1 MNISLIKK
9 FSNLIKFFKRKSTKI
24 NWNNLRNVKPI
35 SNDFGWSRG
44 KPIDRFY
51 IEELLSRNK
60 KLIKGD
66 CGEIG
71 EARYLNSYNNNFV
84 KSYKIFD
91 FDLANKSADIY
102 GDLEDLNKIP
112 EKIFDCFISTQV
124 LNFIYNFST
133 AIDSLH
139 KMLKPGGV
147 LLLTV
152 SGPSTHI
159 SEYDMSRWGD
169 YWRFTE
175 QSVLKAFEKTFGQS
189 NVEIKSYGNVLAATS
204 MLQGI
209 SSEELTKDEINYCD
223 PIYPM
228 IISVKAKRIK

>member
-1 MNISLIKK
+1 MNLSLVKK
-9 FSNLIKFFKRKSTKI
+9 FSNLIKFFKRKSKKI
-24 NWNNLRNVKPI
+24 NLNSLHNIKPI
-35 SNDFGWSRG
+35 SKDFGWSRG

-51 IEELLSRNK
+51 IEEFLTKNK

-66 CGEIG
+66 CGEIS
-71 EARYLNSYNNNFV
+71 ETRYLDMYNNDLI
-84 KSYKIFD
+84 KTTKIFD
-91 FDLANKSADIY
+91 IDLTNKSADIH
-102 GDLEDLNKIP
+102 GDLEDINNIP

-124 LNFIYNFST
+124 LNFIYNYSI
-133 AIDSLH
+133 AIDNLH
-139 KMLKPGGV
+139 KMLKPEGA

-175 QSVLKAFEKTFGQS
+175 QSVLKAFEKTFGQN
-189 NVEIKSYGNVLAATS
+189 NVEVKCYGNVLAATY

-209 SSEELTKDEINYCD
+209 SSEELTKDEINYYD

-228 IISVKAKRIK
+228 LITVVAKKI

>member
-1 MNISLIKK
+1 MNLSLVKK
-9 FSNLIKFFKRKSTKI
+9 FSNLIKFFKRKSKKI
-24 NWNNLRNVKPI
+24 NLNSLHNIKPI
-35 SNDFGWSRG
+35 SKDFGWSRG

-51 IEELLSRNK
+51 IEKFLSKNK

-66 CGEIG
+66 CGEIS
-71 EARYLNSYNNNFV
+71 ETRYLDMYNNDLI
-84 KSYKIFD
+84 KTTKIFD
-91 FDLANKSADIY
+91 IDLTNKSADIH
-102 GDLEDLNKIP
+102 GDLEDINNIP

-124 LNFIYNFST
+124 LNFIYNYSI
-133 AIDSLH
+133 AIDNLH
-139 KMLKPGGV
+139 KMLKPEGA

-175 QSVLKAFEKTFGQS
+175 QSVLKAFEKTFGQN
-189 NVEIKSYGNVLAATS
+189 NVEVKCYGNVLAATY

-209 SSEELTKDEINYCD
+209 SSEELTKDEINYYD

-228 IISVKAKRIK
+228 LITVVAKKI

>member
-1 MNISLIKK
+1 MNISLVKK
-9 FSNLIKFFKRKSTKI
+9 FSNLIKFFKRKSKKI
-24 NWNNLRNVKPI
+24 NLNNTRNIKPI

-51 IEELLSRNK
+51 IEEFLTKNK

-66 CGEIG
+66 CGEIS
-71 EARYLNSYNNNFV
+71 ETRYLDMFYNDLI
-84 KSYKIFD
+84 KTTKIFD
-91 FDLANKSADIY
+91 IDLANKSADIH
-102 GDLEDLNKIP
+102 GDLEDINNIP

-124 LNFIYNFST
+124 LNFIYNYSI
-133 AIDSLH
+133 AIDNLH
-139 KMLKPGGV
+139 KMLKPRGV

-159 SEYDMSRWGD
+159 SEYDRSRWGD

-175 QSVLKAFEKTFGQS
+175 QSVLKAFEKTFGQN
-189 NVEIKSYGNVLAATS
+189 NVEVKCYGNVLAATS

-209 SSEELTKDEINYCD
+209 SSEELTKDEINYYD
-223 PIYPM
+223 PIYP
-228 IISVKAKRIK
+228 ILISVKAQKI

>member
-1 MNISLIKK
+1 MNISLVKK
-9 FSNLIKFFKRKSTKI
+9 FSNLIKFFKRKSKKI
-24 NWNNLRNVKPI
+24 NLNSLHNIKPI
-35 SNDFGWSRG
+35 SKDFGWSRG

-51 IEELLSRNK
+51 IEEFLTKNK

-66 CGEIG
+66 CGEIS
-71 EARYLNSYNNNFV
+71 ETRYLDMFYNDLI
-84 KSYKIFD
+84 KTTKIFD
-91 FDLANKSADIY
+91 IDLTNKSADIH
-102 GDLEDLNKIP
+102 GDLEDINNIP

-124 LNFIYNFST
+124 LNFIYNYSI
-133 AIDSLH
+133 AIDNLH
-139 KMLKPGGV
+139 KMLKPEGA

-175 QSVLKAFEKTFGQS
+175 QSVLKAFEKTFGQN
-189 NVEIKSYGNVLAATS
+189 NVEVKCYGNVLAATY

-209 SSEELTKDEINYCD
+209 SSEELTKDEINYYD

-228 IISVKAKRIK
+228 LITVVAKKI